1 MTVQT
6 TITEADRAREAAELE
21 QRGRA
26 AARRHSDSIEAALAQ
41 GDGMEALKAL
51 LGFLFDFI
59 FGDDPDAPNEG
70 PGDDAPVSRTDQIR
84 TARAVIDSRAMP
96 RWQEF
101 QRDHAGQQ
109 VIHRSP
115 VAGAAQITSDFGPRS
130 AASTGGVGS
139 RSHKGIDFG
148 ARDGDRTP
156 DILAS
161 ADGIVIFSGRKQGYG
176 NTVVIGHADG
186 TTTLYGHMTG
196 DNMPAVGS
204 EVRQGQVIGEMG
216 RTGNSTAVHL
226 HYEQRRDNVAMR
238 PRINGQ
244 QVAVGSRLNGQEVLA
259 SNHDHSEGDGHDH
272 SPAPAAPVRTAANLP
287 QAARAAAREAA
298 RPAVTSAAP
307 ADSKPQPTYGNGK
320 FEVSDIKDG
329 AVAMASGISTRLGSL
344 FRA

>member
-6 TITEADRAREAAELE
+6 TITDADRTREAAELE

-26 AARRHSDSIEAALAQ
+26 AARRHSDTLEAALAQ
-41 GDGMEALKAL
+41 GDGMEALKSL

-59 FGDDPDAPNEG
+59 FGTDPDAPNEG
-70 PGDDAPVSRTDQIR
+70 VGDDAPVSRSDQIR
-84 TARAVIDSRAMP
+84 TARAVIDSRALP
-96 RWQEF
+96 RWQEY
-101 QRDHAGQQ
+101 QRQHAGQE

-130 AASTGGVGS
+130 AASTGGIGS
-139 RSHKGIDFG
+139 RNHKGIDFG

-176 NTVVIGHADG
+176 NTVLIGHADG

-196 DNMPAVGS
+196 ENMPAVGS

-259 SNHDHSEGDGHDH
+259 STHEHREGDGHDH
-272 SPAPAAPVRTAANLP
+272 GHAEAPVRTAANIP
-287 QAARAAAREAA
+287 AAARTAAREAA
-298 RPAVTSAAP
+298 RPAMASASP
-307 ADSKPQPTYGNGK
+307 EPKSPSTYGNGK